1 MKVLLVFY
9 KELEKQKDSIF
20 KLTEENYRLIRKK
33 LGIDNLYAVIT
44 EGFLDAFKLFPEFC
58 FINNTQGTL
67 NFGVYKGMRK
77 LKGEDILVIDAGKK
91 LVEDKLVKI
100 PLTGIASMLT
110 QKGKWAGVA
119 YIPKR
124 EIYYF
129 LRSLEK
135 TFDRCITDAFKV
147 LKSSYGIDYLI
158 SDIDKGDG

>member
-9 KELEKQKDSIF
+9 SELEKKKDSVL
-20 KLTEENYRLIRKK
+20 KLTEENYRFIRKK

-44 EGFLDAFKLFPEFC
+44 ESFLDAFKLFPEFC
-58 FINNTQGTL
+58 FINNTRGTL
-67 NFGVYKGMRK
+67 NFGVYKGLRK
-77 LKGEDILVIDAGKK
+77 LKGDDILVIDAGNR

-100 PLTGIASMLT
+100 SLGGIASILT
-110 QKGKWAGVA
+110 HKGKWLGVA

-147 LKSSYGIDYLI
+147 LKSSYGIDYYVN
-158 SDIDKGDG
+158 DIDLDNG